1 MGRVPRIMIKI
12 ILGVVALV
20 VLLVVGSIVAVNVS
34 PRPFVWY
41 LLNQDSGFSQV
52 TPGIY
57 HELSQNVRA
66 EKDIEYPS
74 RFKNNQLDVFS
85 PKDATSPLPTI
96 LWIHG
101 GAWIGGDKAE
111 YATWATI
118 VAARGYTVVL
128 INYELAPQVHYP
140 SPIIQ
145 LGEAYQFVKANA
157 QRLPTVEL
165 HRLIIGGD
173 SAGAQLASQ
182 LIGMQS
188 NPGLVKSM
196 QLPAIIPEKDI
207 IAAILYCGLY
217 DLRSLYDSE
226 DWLER
231 FYVRQVGW
239 AYFGIRHWRDARQAL
254 DASTVEQITP
264 GYPPTFITEGNTR
277 SFETDSR
284 KLEAK
289 LKQNGVYVDSLYY
302 PVEHGKLNHEY
313 QFDFS
318 IPESIACYHRTL
330 VFLTKITASR

>member
-1 MGRVPRIMIKI
+1 MI
-12 ILGVVALV
+12 
-20 VLLVVGSIVAVNVS
+20 
-34 PRPFVWY
+34 
-41 LLNQDSGFSQV
+41 
-52 TPGIY
+52 
-57 HELSQNVRA
+57 
-66 EKDIEYPS
+66 
-74 RFKNNQLDVFS
+74 
-85 PKDATSPLPTI
+85 
-96 LWIHG
+96 
-101 GAWIGGDKAE
+101 
-111 YATWATI
+111 
-118 VAARGYTVVL
+118 
-128 INYELAPQVHYP
+128 
-140 SPIIQ
+140 
-145 LGEAYQFVKANA
+145 
-157 QRLPTVEL
+157 
-165 HRLIIGGD
+165 
-173 SAGAQLASQ
+173 AQLASQ
-182 LIGMQS
+182 LIAMQS

-217 DLRSLYDSE
+217 DLPSLYDSE

-318 IPESIACYHRTL
+318 IPESIECYDRTL
-330 VFLTKITASR
+330 AFLTKITASR